1 MKHHSRRPR
10 PLGRPIPPPP
20 TRAQVRQRIGR
31 LCSLYR
37 LEAALELH
45 KPTPDASQ
53 LRRLDAHIGF
63 FREVLAMQEQA

>member
-10 PLGRPIPPPP
+10 RLGRPVPPPP

-37 LEAALELH
+37 LEAALELQ
-45 KPTPDASQ
+45 KTTPDASH

-63 FREVLAMQEQA
+63 FCEALLMEEQA

>member
-10 PLGRPIPPPP
+10 RLARPVPPPP
-20 TRAQVRQRIGR
+20 TRAQVRQRIGQ

-45 KPTPDASQ
+45 KTAPDASH
-53 LRRLDAHIGF
+53 LHRLDAHIGF
-63 FREVLAMQEQA
+63 FREVLLMQEQA